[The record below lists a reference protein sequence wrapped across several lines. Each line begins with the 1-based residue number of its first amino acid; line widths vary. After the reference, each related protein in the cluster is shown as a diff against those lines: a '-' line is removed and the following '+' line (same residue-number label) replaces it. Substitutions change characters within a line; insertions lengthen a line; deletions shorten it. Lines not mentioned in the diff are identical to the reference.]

1 MFKKNTKGVELT
13 LNVVI
18 IAVISLIVLA
28 LLAFLLMKG
37 FGNWNSGT
45 ECKANNGE
53 CMDKCNENYPVTSAY
68 SCNGADK
75 GKKCCINIGG
85 LGDEK
90 PTTEIKP

>member
-1 MFKKNTKGVELT
+1 MFKKNRQGVELT

-18 IAVISLIVLA
+18 IAIISLIVLA
-28 LLAFLLMKG
+28 LLAFLLIKG

-45 ECKANNGE
+45 QCAANNGA
-53 CMDKCNENYPVTSAY
+53 CLDKCDDRYPVNSAY
-68 SCNGADK
+68 SCDGADK

-90 PTTEIKP
+90 PTS